1 MFRFLNLLDSSL
13 DPTLNRQLDLPTF
26 ILDVTTTDNLKDLW
40 VPQIIKNILWE
51 KPIITLKSVITHFFQ
66 A

>member
-40 VPQIIKNILWE
+40 VPQIIKNILRE